1 MKVDLLFLSVLV
13 AMVDAT
19 DSTSFRRLK
28 GGKGM
33 SMMGSAK
40 GNRGKGNQGKENQGK
55 GKGMVSFEPMPALNI
70 LFRVDTSRVYPARLP
85 TATQLCER
93 HHVRLSTGLPV
104 RQRRRSF
111 RESGRMFVG
120 VSFLGHG

>member
-55 GKGMVSFEPMPALNI
+55 GNQGKGNQGKGNQGKEKGKVSFKPMLALNI

-85 TATQLCER
+85 TAPQLCER

-104 RQRRRSF
+104 RQR
-111 RESGRMFVG
+111 
-120 VSFLGHG
+120 